1 MSGQF
6 RVRHLVTAAGLIA
19 SAIVIPA
26 PPAGAQQGKGEA
38 PYVPTPQVVV
48 DAMLKLG
55 KVASGDYVIDLGS
68 GDGRIVITAAKLG
81 AKGLGVDLDAA
92 LLKLA
97 SDTARQEGLSE
108 RAAFR
113 RENLFRT
120 DLTPATVVT
129 TYLLPDMNLKLRP
142 KILALAPGTRL
153 VTHDYHMGEWP
164 PDDRLTL
171 HVPEKKVGA
180 PGIAY
185 VYLWIVPS
193 TVAGRWRSRLS
204 LKGRPTA
211 YEFDLRQRFQ
221 SVSGSARV
229 GGETTPVRY
238 AQLTGDQLSFALNAR
253 AGGMPMRQEFHG
265 RVKGNTIDGTLTV
278 SDGSE
283 KREIPWSAALVE
295 PGKRD
300 EP

>member
-1 MSGQF
+1 MSG
-6 RVRHLVTAAGLIA
+6 RLSVGHLVTAVALIA
-19 SAIVIPA
+19 SAIVLA
-26 PPAGAQQGKGEA
+26 PRATAQQGKGEA

-55 KVASGDYVIDLGS
+55 KVAFGDYVIDLGS

-81 AKGLGVDLDAA
+81 AKGLGVDLDTA

-97 SDTARQEGLSE
+97 SDTARQEGLSG
-108 RAAFR
+108 RAVFR

-120 DLTPATVVT
+120 DLTPATVIT
-129 TYLLPDMNLKLRP
+129 TYLLPDMNLMLRP

-193 TVAGRWRSRLS
+193 TVAGRWQSRLS
-204 LKGRPTA
+204 LKGRPMA

-221 SVSGSARV
+221 SVSGSARI
-229 GGETTPVRY
+229 GSETMPVRS

-253 AGGMPMRQEFHG
+253 AGGMPMRQEFRG
-265 RVKGNTIDGTLTV
+265 RVQGNTIDGTLAV
-278 SDGSE
+278 SDGSVQ
-283 KREIPWSAALVE
+283 REIPWSATLVE